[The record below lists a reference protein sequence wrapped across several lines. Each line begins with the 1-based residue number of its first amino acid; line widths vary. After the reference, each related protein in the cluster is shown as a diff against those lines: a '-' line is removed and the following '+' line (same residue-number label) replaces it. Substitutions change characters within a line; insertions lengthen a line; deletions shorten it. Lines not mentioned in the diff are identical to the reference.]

1 MYILGMMVKSITNIC
16 ITAIFCSI
24 IICTFAAER
33 NLWIEQRTKFNIYDN
48 KWAKTI
54 DKCDLEF
61 GWHQWQASPKLC
73 QFQYVRLD
81 LVCLNSSECSSPQS
95 SKNALNVYKDISLF
109 FIVLK
114 PIDPWAPIC
123 MQCVLAFSNR
133 TINFSCAPLI
143 LHNCHFACIL
153 TILAYL
159 LWLSNSVI
167 FTSTNQEDNLEDA
180 LASCWPSKKYAIIVH
195 GFRESCNTPWAST
208 LRESKAS
215 RILLKH
221 CNEPFHSKW
230 HPNRHR
236 FDRSSWRMHHLH
248 GL

>member
-1 MYILGMMVKSITNIC
+1 MVKSISNIY
-16 ITAIFCSI
+16 ITAIFCSVI
-24 IICTFAAER
+24 VCTFAAER

-48 KWAKTI
+48 KWATTI
-54 DKCDLEF
+54 DKCDSEF
-61 GWHQWQASPKLC
+61 GWHQRQASRKLC
-73 QFQYVRLD
+73 QFQYVWLD
-81 LVCLNSSECSSPQS
+81 WVCLNASECFSSHS
-95 SKNALNVYKDISLF
+95 SKNALNVGHAQRHILVFHCSETHWP
-109 FIVLK
+109 VH
-114 PIDPWAPIC
+114 
-123 MQCVLAFSNR
+123 
-133 TINFSCAPLI
+133 PLI
-143 LHNCHFACIL
+143 LHNCHLACIL

-159 LWLSNSVI
+159 LWSSNSVI

-221 CNEPFHSKW
+221 CDEPFYAKR
-230 HPNRHR
+230 HPNPHR